1 MIINPSFPSG
11 SVVFCDDVRQEV
23 AGKLTFV
30 GAYAGHMMLT
40 ANLPVVLPQICAV
53 TTFRLAPPTEQIK
66 AVFKILKSGQDE
78 PLFEMEA
85 DIPAAQPSDFFSPTA
100 ADQDPDAVKFLQM
113 IITAQMQNLIITEPC
128 TLKVRAFVGDDEI
141 RLGALRISV
150 TPLET
155 TETLTTH

>member
-23 AGKLTFV
+23 TGKLTLV
-30 GAYAGHMMLT
+30 GVYAGHMMLT
-40 ANLPVVLPQICAV
+40 ANLPVALPQICAV

-66 AVFKILKSGQDE
+66 AVFRIFKSGQNE

-85 DIPAAQPSDFFSPTA
+85 DIPAAQPSDFPPTA

-128 TLKVRAFVGDDEI
+128 TLKVRAFIGDDEI

-150 TPLET
+150 TPLDTADSVT
-155 TETLTTH
+155 TP